1 MSCLSH
7 TIAQSDPS
15 WQEMIDKIKQAPSLA
30 WMILA
35 ALQLGRAIGVKVVE
49 EILNERGQA
58 PDGGG
63 VCPACGQ
70 KLASKGLKGREMLTL
85 LGLVKWRRRVRVCPG
100 ECESEPVVASD
111 VSLGLVPYQRTSVE
125 VQWLACALAVFVP
138 FALAAELFQLL
149 TGVKVESK
157 SIWNWVQDRGQQA
170 MTQLESQ
177 LDALAEGQ
185 LPDEEA
191 LAAATQVLPLLLGA
205 DGVMV
210 PFRPKAGSAQGK
222 TVWREVK
229 VAILARLAHRLSR
242 TGQQVAHLTQRR
254 LVAVLGDIDALS
266 ARFWLEAVR
275 QGVLRS
281 PQVVWLSDGGRG
293 FWRLFDDRFA
303 PYAIGILDFYHA
315 AQNLWKGSK
324 VWLDGR
330 TQRARDWFTAAR
342 RLLRQGQAATVLT
355 DIQAALAQQGL
366 PPSAYQ
372 TLTALYHYL
381 DKHRDH
387 IDYAKFNALGL
398 PIGSGMVESACK
410 WLIQQRFKGVGMR
423 WSENGFNHLL
433 HLRLA
438 WVNGRFD
445 ELFLLALP
453 PT

>member
-63 VCPACGQ
+63 VCAACGQ

-100 ECESEPVVASD
+100 ECESKPVVASD
-111 VSLGLVPYQRTSVE
+111 VSLGLAPYQRTSVE

-138 FALAAELFQLL
+138 FTIAAELFQLL
-149 TGVKVESK
+149 TGVKVERK
-157 SIWNWVQDRGQQA
+157 SIWNWVQVRGQQA
-170 MTQLESQ
+170 MTQLASQ

-191 LAAATQVLPLLLGA
+191 LAAATKVLPLLLGA

-210 PFRPKAGSAQGK
+210 PFRPKTGSAQGK

-275 QGVLRS
+275 QGVLSS

-293 FWRLFDDRFA
+293 FWRLFDARFA

-342 RLLRQGQAATVLT
+342 RWLRHGQAATVLT
-355 DIQAALAQQGL
+355 DIQAALAQEGL
-366 PPSAYQ
+366 PPSAFQ
-372 TLTALYHYL
+372 TLTTLYHYL

-387 IDYAKFNALGL
+387 IDYAKFTALGL
-398 PIGSGMVESACK
+398 PIGSGLVESACK

-423 WSENGFNHLL
+423 WSEDGFNHLL

-445 ELFLLALP
+445 DLFLFSLP